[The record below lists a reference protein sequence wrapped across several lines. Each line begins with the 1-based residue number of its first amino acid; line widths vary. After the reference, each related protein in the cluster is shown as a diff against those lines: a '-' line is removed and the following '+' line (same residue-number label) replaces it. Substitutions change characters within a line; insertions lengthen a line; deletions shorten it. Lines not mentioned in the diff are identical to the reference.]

1 MILTTQVS
9 ITASILAALSGPH
22 DTVTYPGDLF
32 STVLTRLAFMEQHV
46 LIKLE
51 FQDSEPGYLVF
62 QGGCAVYAQ
71 HGPRSG
77 QAALDYFYMQG
88 SNLTLRLFALSP
100 VVATLVFAAID
111 GRQTD
116 LGYGESWSLNERLT
130 QLTAYRF
137 TGMVAAKVNSGIG
150 VWQFVQGAV
159 RASQEVPGA
168 GPLGAVVQ
176 LLWEERTLPALT
188 VPQPLEVTPSSFVGV
203 QAVGVQA
210 VGMQTPAGP
219 TFQSIAT
226 ALPAAALSATQ
237 APLVAAPSTPAPP
250 AVQQPGPPDA
260 SAIWTLFQ
268 STVHAHMG
276 ATSVRLVGL
285 MQNKYGHEHGAKLL
299 ESLGLQIDRVA
310 GKGAGQKFR
319 EQLY

>member
-1 MILTTQVS
+1 MILPTQAS
-9 ITASILAALSGPH
+9 ITDSLLAALSGPH

-51 FQDSEPGYLVF
+51 FQGGEPGYLVF
-62 QGGCAVYAQ
+62 QAGCAVHAQ

-116 LGYGESWSLNERLT
+116 LGYGESWGLNERLT

-137 TGMVAAKVNSGIG
+137 TGMVAARVNSGLG

-176 LLWEERTLPALT
+176 LLWEERTLPALS
-188 VPQPLEVTPSSFVGV
+188 VPQPLEVTPSSFVGI
-203 QAVGVQA
+203 QAT
-210 VGMQTPAGP
+210 GMQPPAGP
-219 TFQSIAT
+219 
-226 ALPAAALSATQ
+226 ALQPAARPAAAASLSAVQ
-237 APLVAAPSTPAPP
+237 ASQLQASPPAPP
-250 AVQQPGPPDA
+250 ALQPPGPPDD

-268 STVHAHMG
+268 TTVHAHMG
-276 ATSVRLVGL
+276 ATSVRLLGL

>member
-1 MILTTQVS
+1 MILPTQAS
-9 ITASILAALSGPH
+9 ITDSLLAALSGPH

-51 FQDSEPGYLVF
+51 FQGSEPGYLVF
-62 QGGCAVYAQ
+62 QAGCAVYAQ
-71 HGPRSG
+71 HGTRSG

-116 LGYGESWSLNERLT
+116 LGYGESWGLNERLT

-137 TGMVAAKVNSGIG
+137 TGMVAAKVSSGLG

-210 VGMQTPAGP
+210 VGIQATAGP
-219 TFQSIAT
+219 ALQSAAP
-226 ALPAAALSATQ
+226 ALPPSPPPAALSAAPPTTVQ
-237 APLVAAPSTPAPP
+237 APPTVP
-250 AVQQPGPPDA
+250 QPGPPDD

-268 STVHAHMG
+268 GTVHAHLG

>member
-1 MILTTQVS
+1 MILPTQAS
-9 ITASILAALSGPH
+9 ITDSLLAALSGPH

-51 FQDSEPGYLVF
+51 FQGSEPGYLVF
-62 QGGCAVYAQ
+62 QAGCDVYAQ

-116 LGYGESWSLNERLT
+116 LGYGESWGLNERLT

-137 TGMVAAKVNSGIG
+137 TGMVAARVNRGIG

-159 RASQEVPGA
+159 RASQEVPEA

-176 LLWEERTLPALT
+176 LLREERILPALT

-203 QAVGVQA
+203 QPSL
-210 VGMQTPAGP
+210 QTA
-219 TFQSIAT
+219 
-226 ALPAAALSATQ
+226 ALPAVAPSLVHASPVQ
-237 APLVAAPSTPAPP
+237 APPV
-250 AVQQPGPPDA
+250 VQQPGPPDD

-268 STVHAHMG
+268 GTLHAHMG
-276 ATSVRLVGL
+276 ATSFRLVGL

-319 EQLY
+319 E